1 MGAQFPGVC
10 MLVGRSVVRLV
21 GWAVAHLPS
30 GLLAGLLIHLRRC
43 LEALRGR
50 GHEQAV
56 SRQADGA
63 VVSP

>member
-1 MGAQFPGVC
+1 M
-10 MLVGRSVVRLV
+10 VRLV